1 MNNSRFKQITLN
13 KYFLFLSA
21 VIFQGLISVNL
32 SRRTFP
38 VYGIND
44 DVIIKSWLSGDYT
57 GNPEFFVRGQATPRI
72 LFGYVVSFVYRN
84 IPGFEWFS
92 LILLASVIISW
103 SLIFV
108 LVNKLSEGRIRIYSN
123 LALILFYTVFYS
135 SYFITPTYT
144 AAAFLPS
151 SSALL
156 LLIYLV
162 YLEKLNL
169 KYVLFVSFW
178 LFWGFS
184 IRSESTL
191 FSIISVSFLICY
203 LLYRHWASL
212 RITLLAALY
221 FGLFVFAGEIAERQV
236 YNSNIS
242 WQNYK
247 DFESAR
253 YQIQD
258 NLIERNLSSNP
269 TNYGWT
275 EAEYLI
281 FDDYLYADPTV
292 FTTDKL
298 KKATESELNKTS
310 VVFSNLFRDFQ
321 ENSRNPLFPWSAVIA
336 ALIILGVTSIFIR
349 PQRIWAAVGSRLF
362 FLTPIFLSFF
372 YISTTLRLPERVVIS
387 TLYLIFMVILTTILL
402 ENKGSSYKENSNNLP
417 GFILSLLGL
426 VLIYAELENT
436 QNWMI
441 ERHKDVFYRDFWDF
455 QKSEIKNFPQDSI
468 LIGNQS
474 QIKSDWS
481 YPYSRQDVES
491 DFNYL
496 TLGWHTFSPHWDKRK
511 KDLGLQNV
519 NILRDL
525 PTDKRIIWIGND
537 SSVESLKLYV
547 KEKLEKELNPQ
558 ELGALTIG
566 TFEYKLYTLFVP

>member
-13 KYFLFLSA
+13 KYLLFLSSI
-21 VIFQGLISVNL
+21 IFQGLFSVIL
-32 SRRTFP
+32 SSRTFP

-72 LFGYVVSFVYRN
+72 LFGYVVSFFYRN

-103 SLIFV
+103 SLIFI
-108 LVNKLSEGRIRIYSN
+108 LVNKMSQGRIQIYSN
-123 LALILFYTVFYS
+123 LALILFYAVFYS

-151 SSALL
+151 SSALI

-184 IRSESTL
+184 IRSESAL

-236 YNSNIS
+236 YNSNFS

-281 FDDYLYADPTV
+281 FDDYLYADPAA

-298 KKATESELNKTS
+298 KQATESELNDTS

-321 ENSRNPLFPWSAVIA
+321 ENSRNPLFPWTGVIA
-336 ALIILGVTSIFIR
+336 ALIILGVTSSFIR
-349 PQRIWAAVGSRLF
+349 PERIWAAVGSRLF

-387 TLYLIFMVILTTILL
+387 TLYLIFIVILTTTLL
-402 ENKGSSYKENSNNLP
+402 ENKGSSDKENSNNFP

-441 ERHKDVFYRDFWDF
+441 ERHKHIFYRDFWDF
-455 QKSEIKNFPQDSI
+455 QKSEIKKLPQNSI

-491 DFNYL
+491 DFNFL

-511 KDLGLQNV
+511 RDLGLQNV

>member
-1 MNNSRFKQITLN
+1 MNSFNFKQITIN

-21 VIFQGLISVNL
+21 VIFQGLFSVIM

-72 LFGYVVSFVYRN
+72 LFGYVVSFFYRFM
-84 IPGFEWFS
+84 PGFEWFS

-123 LALILFYTVFYS
+123 FALILFYIVFFS
-135 SYFITPTYT
+135 SYFVTPTYT

-162 YLEKLNL
+162 YEEKLNV
-169 KYVLFVSFW
+169 KYVIFVSFW

-184 IRSESTL
+184 IRSESAL
-191 FSIISVSFLICY
+191 FSIISVSSLLCY
-203 LLYRHWASL
+203 LLYLHWSSL

-221 FGLFVFAGEIAERQV
+221 FGLFVFAGEVAERQV
-236 YNSNIS
+236 YNSNVS

-269 TNYGWT
+269 INYGWT
-275 EAEYLI
+275 QAEYLI

-298 KKATESELNKTS
+298 KQATKSELNATS
-310 VVFSNLFRDFQ
+310 VEASSLFRDFQ
-321 ENSRNPLFPWSAVIA
+321 ENSRNPLSPWTGVIA
-336 ALIILGVTSIFIR
+336 ALIIFGVTSILIR
-349 PQRIWAAVGSRLF
+349 PQRMWVAVCSRLF

-402 ENKGSSYKENSNNLP
+402 ENKGSRDKENSNNFP
-417 GFILSLLGL
+417 SFILSLLGL

-436 QNWMI
+436 QNWII
-441 ERHKDVFYRDFWDF
+441 ERHKNSFYRDFWSY
-455 QKSEIKNFPQDSI
+455 QVS
-468 LIGNQS
+468 LIDKLPSNTLLVGNQS
-474 QIKSDWS
+474 QIKSDWA
-481 YPYSRQDVES
+481 YPYSRQDFDS
-491 DFNYL
+491 NFNYL
-496 TLGWHTFSPHWDKRK
+496 TLGWHTFSPHWDRRK
-511 KDLGLQNV
+511 NEFGLQNV
-519 NILRDL
+519 NFLRDL

-547 KEKLEKELNPQ
+547 KEKLYIELNPQ
-558 ELGALTIG
+558 ILDTLNIG
-566 TFEYKLYTLFVP
+566 DFEYKLYTLFVP

>member
-1 MNNSRFKQITLN
+1 MNSFNFKQITIN

-21 VIFQGLISVNL
+21 VVFQGLFLVFL

-72 LFGYVVSFVYRN
+72 LFGYVVSFFYRFM
-84 IPGFEWFS
+84 PGFEWFS
-92 LILLASVIISW
+92 VILLASVIISW

-108 LVNKLSEGRIRIYSN
+108 LVNKLSEGRIHIYAN
-123 LALILFYTVFYS
+123 FALILFYIVFFS

-151 SSALL
+151 SSALF
-156 LLIYLV
+156 LLIYLI
-162 YLEKLNL
+162 YQEKLNV
-169 KYVLFVSFW
+169 KYVIFVSFW

-184 IRSESTL
+184 IRSESAL
-191 FSIISVSFLICY
+191 FSIISFSFLLCY
-203 LLYRHWASL
+203 LLYLHWSSL

-221 FGLFVFAGEIAERQV
+221 FGLFVFAGEVAERQV

-298 KKATESELNKTS
+298 KQATESELNDTR
-310 VVFSNLFRDFQ
+310 VVFSGLFRDFQ
-321 ENSRNPLFPWSAVIA
+321 ENSRNPLFPWTGVIA
-336 ALIILGVTSIFIR
+336 ALIIFGVTSILIR
-349 PQRIWAAVGSRLF
+349 PQRMWAAVGSRLF

-387 TLYLIFMVILTTILL
+387 TLYLIFIVILTTILI
-402 ENKGSSYKENSNNLP
+402 ENKRTEKKENSNNIP

-441 ERHKDVFYRDFWDF
+441 ERHKNVFYRDFWDY
-455 QKSEIKNFPQDSI
+455 QKEMINNLPQNTI

-474 QIKSDWS
+474 QKKSDWS

-491 DFNYL
+491 NFNYL
-496 TLGWHTFSPHWDKRK
+496 TLGWHTFSPHWEKRK
-511 KDLGLQNV
+511 NDLGLQNM

-547 KEKLEKELNPQ
+547 KEKLDLDLNPQ
-558 ELGALTIG
+558 TLDTLKIG
-566 TFEYKLYTLFVP
+566 TFEYKLFTLFVP

>member
-21 VIFQGLISVNL
+21 VTFQGLFSIFL
-32 SRRTFP
+32 SRRAFP

-72 LFGYVVSFVYRN
+72 LFGYVVSFFYRN

-92 LILLASVIISW
+92 LILLASVIVGW

-123 LALILFYTVFYS
+123 LALILFYAVFYS

-162 YLEKLNL
+162 YQEKLNV
-169 KYVLFVSFW
+169 KYVFFVSFW

-184 IRSESTL
+184 IRSESAL
-191 FSIISVSFLICY
+191 FSIISVSFLIMY

-212 RITLLAALY
+212 RITLLAGLY
-221 FGLFVFAGEIAERQV
+221 FGLFVFAGEVAERQV
-236 YNSNIS
+236 YNSKIS

-292 FTTDKL
+292 FTTEKL
-298 KKATESELNKTS
+298 KQATESELNDTN

-321 ENSRNPLFPWSAVIA
+321 ENSRNPLSPWTGVIA
-336 ALIILGVTSIFIR
+336 ALIILGVTSIFFR
-349 PQRIWAAVGSRLF
+349 PQRMWAAVGSRLF

-402 ENKGSSYKENSNNLP
+402 ENKESSDKENSNNFS

-441 ERHKDVFYRDFWDF
+441 ERHKNVYYRDFWDF
-455 QKSEIKNFPQDSI
+455 QKSEIKNLPQNSI
-468 LIGNQS
+468 LVGNQS

-491 DFNYL
+491 DFNFL
-496 TLGWHTFSPHWDKRK
+496 TLGWHNFSPHWDNRK
-511 KDLGLQNV
+511 NDLGLQNV
-519 NILRDL
+519 NILRDF

-537 SSVESLKLYV
+537 LSVESLKLYV
-547 KEKLEKELNPQ
+547 KEKLDIELNPQ
-558 ELGALTIG
+558 ILDTLNIG
-566 TFEYKLYTLFVP
+566 DFEYKLYTLFVP

>member
-1 MNNSRFKQITLN
+1 MKSSRFEQITQN

-21 VIFQGLISVNL
+21 VIFQGLFSVIL
-32 SRRTFP
+32 IRRTFP

-72 LFGYVVSFVYRN
+72 LFGYVVSFFYRFM
-84 IPGFEWFS
+84 PGFEWFS

-123 LALILFYTVFYS
+123 FALILFYIVFFS
-135 SYFITPTYT
+135 SYLVTPTYT

-162 YLEKLNL
+162 YEEKLNV
-169 KYVLFVSFW
+169 KYVIFVSFW

-184 IRSESTL
+184 IRSESAQ
-191 FSIISVSFLICY
+191 FSIISVSSLLCY
-203 LLYRHWASL
+203 LLYLHWSSL

-221 FGLFVFAGEIAERQV
+221 FGLFVFAGEVAERQV
-236 YNSNIS
+236 YNSNVS

-269 TNYGWT
+269 INYGWT
-275 EAEYLI
+275 QAEYLI

-298 KKATESELNKTS
+298 KQATKSELNATS
-310 VVFSNLFRDFQ
+310 VEASSLFRDFQ
-321 ENSRNPLFPWSAVIA
+321 ENSRNPLSPWTGVIA
-336 ALIILGVTSIFIR
+336 ALIIFGVTSILIR
-349 PQRIWAAVGSRLF
+349 PQRMWAAVCSRLF

-387 TLYLIFMVILTTILL
+387 TLYLIFMVILTTIVL
-402 ENKGSSYKENSNNLP
+402 ENKGSSDKENSNNFP
-417 GFILSLLGL
+417 GLILSSLGL

-436 QNWMI
+436 QNWII
-441 ERHKDVFYRDFWDF
+441 ERHKNSFYRDFWNY
-455 QKSEIKNFPQDSI
+455 QVS
-468 LIGNQS
+468 LIDKLPSNTLLVGNQS
-474 QIKSDWS
+474 QIKSDWA
-481 YPYSRQDVES
+481 YPYSRQDFDS
-491 DFNYL
+491 NFNYL

-511 KDLGLQNV
+511 NEFGFQNV

-547 KEKLEKELNPQ
+547 KEKLDIELIPQ
-558 ELGALTIG
+558 ILDTLNIG
-566 TFEYKLYTLFVP
+566 DFEYKLYTLFVP

>member
-13 KYFLFLSA
+13 KYSLFSSA
-21 VIFQGLISVNL
+21 VIFQGLFSVIL

-72 LFGYVVSFVYRN
+72 LFGHVVSFLYRN
-84 IPGFEWFS
+84 FPGFEWFS
-92 LILLASVIISW
+92 LLLLASVIISW

-123 LALILFYTVFYS
+123 LASILFYIVFFS

-151 SSALL
+151 TSALL

-162 YLEKLNL
+162 YQEKLNV
-169 KYVLFVSFW
+169 KYVIFVSFW

-184 IRSESTL
+184 IRSESAL
-191 FSIISVSFLICY
+191 FSIISVSSLLCY
-203 LLYRHWASL
+203 LLYLHWSSL

-221 FGLFVFAGEIAERQV
+221 FGFFVLAGEVAERQV

-281 FDDYLYADPTV
+281 FDDYLYADPTI

-298 KKATESELNKTS
+298 KQATDSELNDTN
-310 VVFSNLFRDFQ
+310 VVFSSLFRDFQ
-321 ENSRNPLFPWSAVIA
+321 ENSRNPLSPWTGVIA
-336 ALIILGVTSIFIR
+336 ALIIFGVTSILIR
-349 PQRIWAAVGSRLF
+349 PQRMWAAVCSRLF

-402 ENKGSSYKENSNNLP
+402 ENKGSRDKENSNNFP

-436 QNWMI
+436 QNWII
-441 ERHKDVFYRDFWDF
+441 ERHKNSFYRDFWNY
-455 QKSEIKNFPQDSI
+455 QVS
-468 LIGNQS
+468 LIDKLPSNTLLVGNQS
-474 QIKSDWS
+474 QIKSDWA
-481 YPYSRQDVES
+481 YPYSRQDFDS
-491 DFNYL
+491 NFNYL

-511 KDLGLQNV
+511 NEFGFQNI

-547 KEKLEKELNPQ
+547 KEKLDIELNPQ
-558 ELGALTIG
+558 ILYTLNIG
-566 TFEYKLYTLFVP
+566 DFEYKLYTLFVP

>member
-1 MNNSRFKQITLN
+1 
-13 KYFLFLSA
+13 
-21 VIFQGLISVNL
+21 V
-32 SRRTFP
+32 
-38 VYGIND
+38 
-44 DVIIKSWLSGDYT
+44 
-57 GNPEFFVRGQATPRI
+57 
-72 LFGYVVSFVYRN
+72 
-84 IPGFEWFS
+84 
-92 LILLASVIISW
+92 
-103 SLIFV
+103 
-108 LVNKLSEGRIRIYSN
+108 
-123 LALILFYTVFYS
+123 
-135 SYFITPTYT
+135 
-144 AAAFLPS
+144 
-151 SSALL
+151 
-156 LLIYLV
+156 
-162 YLEKLNL
+162 
-169 KYVLFVSFW
+169 KYVIFVSFW

-184 IRSESTL
+184 IRSESAL
-191 FSIISVSFLICY
+191 FSIISFSFLLCY
-203 LLYRHWASL
+203 LLYLHWSSL

-221 FGLFVFAGEIAERQV
+221 FGLFVFAGEVAERQV

-298 KKATESELNKTS
+298 KQATESELNDTR
-310 VVFSNLFRDFQ
+310 VVFSGLFRDFQ
-321 ENSRNPLFPWSAVIA
+321 ENSRNPLFPWTGVIA
-336 ALIILGVTSIFIR
+336 ALIIFGVTSILIR
-349 PQRIWAAVGSRLF
+349 PQRMWAAVCSKLF

-387 TLYLIFMVILTTILL
+387 TLYLIFIVILTTILI
-402 ENKGSSYKENSNNLP
+402 ENKRTVKKENSNNIP

-441 ERHKDVFYRDFWDF
+441 ERHKNVFYRDFWDY
-455 QKSEIKNFPQDSI
+455 QKEVINNLPQNTI

-474 QIKSDWS
+474 QKKSDWS

-491 DFNYL
+491 NFNYL
-496 TLGWHTFSPHWDKRK
+496 TLGWHTFSPHWEKRK
-511 KDLGLQNV
+511 NDLGLQNM
-519 NILRDL
+519 NILREL

-547 KEKLEKELNPQ
+547 KEKLDLDLNPQ
-558 ELGALTIG
+558 TLDTLKIG
-566 TFEYKLYTLFVP
+566 TFEYKLFTLFVP

>member
-13 KYFLFLSA
+13 KYFLFSSA
-21 VIFQGLISVNL
+21 VIFQGLFSVIL

-72 LFGYVVSFVYRN
+72 LFGYVVSFFYRN

-108 LVNKLSEGRIRIYSN
+108 LVNKLSEGRIHIYAN
-123 LALILFYTVFYS
+123 FALILFYIVFFS

-151 SSALL
+151 SSALF
-156 LLIYLV
+156 LLIYLI
-162 YLEKLNL
+162 YQEKLNV
-169 KYVLFVSFW
+169 KYVIFVSFW

-184 IRSESTL
+184 IRSESAL
-191 FSIISVSFLICY
+191 FSIISFSFLLCY
-203 LLYRHWASL
+203 LLYLHWSSL

-221 FGLFVFAGEIAERQV
+221 FGLFVFAGEVAERQV

-298 KKATESELNKTS
+298 KQATESELNDTR
-310 VVFSNLFRDFQ
+310 VVFSGLFRDFQ
-321 ENSRNPLFPWSAVIA
+321 ENSRNPLFPWTGVIA
-336 ALIILGVTSIFIR
+336 ALIIFGVTSILIR
-349 PQRIWAAVGSRLF
+349 PQRMWAAVGSRLF

-387 TLYLIFMVILTTILL
+387 TIYLIFIVILTTILI
-402 ENKGSSYKENSNNLP
+402 ENKRTDKKENSNNIP
-417 GFILSLLGL
+417 GFILSMLGL

-441 ERHKDVFYRDFWDF
+441 ERHKNVFYRDFWDY
-455 QKSEIKNFPQDSI
+455 QKEMINNLPQNTI

-474 QIKSDWS
+474 QKKSDWS

-491 DFNYL
+491 NFNYL
-496 TLGWHTFSPHWDKRK
+496 TLGWHTFSPHWEKRK
-511 KDLGLQNV
+511 NDLGLQNM

-547 KEKLEKELNPQ
+547 KEKLDLDLNPQ
-558 ELGALTIG
+558 TLDTLKIG
-566 TFEYKLYTLFVP
+566 TFEYKLFTLFVP

>member
-1 MNNSRFKQITLN
+1 MNYSILN
-13 KYFLFLSA
+13 KHNLKFLALFVGATLFQVIIAKILSEK
-21 VIFQGLISVNL
+21 V
-32 SRRTFP
+32 FP

-57 GNPEFFVRGQATPRI
+57 GNPELFVRGQATPRI
-72 LFGYVVSFVYRN
+72 LFGHVVSFFYRN
-84 IPGFEWFS
+84 FPGFEWFS

-108 LVNKLSEGRIRIYSN
+108 LVNKLSEGRVRIYSS
-123 LALILFYTVFYS
+123 LALILFYIVFFS

-162 YLEKLNL
+162 YQEKLNV

-184 IRSESTL
+184 IRSESAL
-191 FSIISVSFLICY
+191 FSIISVSFLLCY

-275 EAEYLI
+275 QAEYLI

-298 KKATESELNKTS
+298 KQATESELNDTS
-310 VVFSNLFRDFQ
+310 VEASTLFRDFQ
-321 ENSRNPLFPWSAVIA
+321 ENSRNPLFPWTMAIA
-336 ALIILGVTSIFIR
+336 ALVILAVTSIFMR
-349 PQRIWAAVGSRLF
+349 PHKMWIAFCSRIF
-362 FLTPIFLSFF
+362 FLTPILGSFF

-387 TLYLIFMVILTTILL
+387 TLYLIFIVVLTTILL
-402 ENKGSSYKENSNNLP
+402 ENKESVDKENSNNFS

-426 VLIYAELENT
+426 VLIYAEVENT
-436 QNWMI
+436 ENWI
-441 ERHKDVFYRDFWDF
+441 IDRHKDVFYREFWDF
-455 QKSEIKNFPQDSI
+455 QSSAINKLPENSI
-468 LIGNQS
+468 LVGNQS

-481 YPYSRQDVES
+481 YPYSRQNVELNS
-491 DFNYL
+491 NYL

-511 KDLGLQNV
+511 KDLGFQNV

-525 PTDKRIIWIGND
+525 PTEKRIIWIGND

-547 KEKLEKELNPQ
+547 KEKENLELNPQ
-558 ELGALTIG
+558 MLDTFKIG
-566 TFEYKLYTLFVP
+566 TFEYKLYTLFIP

>member
-13 KYFLFLSA
+13 KYSLFSSA
-21 VIFQGLISVNL
+21 VIFQGLFSVIL

-57 GNPEFFVRGQATPRI
+57 GNPEFFVQGQATPRI
-72 LFGYVVSFVYRN
+72 LFGHVVSFFYRN
-84 IPGFEWFS
+84 FPGFEWFS
-92 LILLASVIISW
+92 LLLLASVIISW

-108 LVNKLSEGRIRIYSN
+108 LVNKLSEGKIRIYSN
-123 LALILFYTVFYS
+123 LALLLFYVVFYS
-135 SYFITPTYT
+135 SYFVTPTYT

-162 YLEKLNL
+162 YQEKLNV

-184 IRSESTL
+184 IRSEAAL

-203 LLYRHWASL
+203 LLYRHWVSL

-221 FGLFVFAGEIAERQV
+221 FGLFVFAGEVAERQV

-298 KKATESELNKTS
+298 KQATESELNDTR
-310 VVFSNLFRDFQ
+310 VVFSGLFRDFQ
-321 ENSRNPLFPWSAVIA
+321 ENSRNPLFPWTGVIA
-336 ALIILGVTSIFIR
+336 ALIIFGVTSILIR
-349 PQRIWAAVGSRLF
+349 PQRMWAAVCSRLF

-387 TLYLIFMVILTTILL
+387 TLYLIFIVILTTILI
-402 ENKGSSYKENSNNLP
+402 ENKRTEKKENSNNIP

-441 ERHKDVFYRDFWDF
+441 ERHKNVFYRDFWDY
-455 QKSEIKNFPQDSI
+455 QKEMINNLPQNTI

-474 QIKSDWS
+474 QKKSDWS

-491 DFNYL
+491 NFNYL
-496 TLGWHTFSPHWDKRK
+496 TLGWHTFSPHWEKRK
-511 KDLGLQNV
+511 NDLGLQNM

-547 KEKLEKELNPQ
+547 KEKLDLDLNPQ
-558 ELGALTIG
+558 TLDTLKIG
-566 TFEYKLYTLFVP
+566 TFEYKLFTLFVP

>member
-1 MNNSRFKQITLN
+1 MNRFNFKQITIN

-21 VIFQGLISVNL
+21 VVFQGLFSVFL

-72 LFGYVVSFVYRN
+72 LLGYVVSFFYRFM
-84 IPGFEWFS
+84 PGFEWFS
-92 LILLASVIISW
+92 VILLASVIISW

-108 LVNKLSEGRIRIYSN
+108 LVNKLSEGRIRIYAN
-123 LALILFYTVFYS
+123 LALILFYIVFFS

-151 SSALL
+151 SSALFF
-156 LLIYLV
+156 LIYLI
-162 YLEKLNL
+162 YQEKLNV
-169 KYVLFVSFW
+169 KYVIFVSFW

-184 IRSESTL
+184 IRSESAL
-191 FSIISVSFLICY
+191 FSIISFSFLLCY
-203 LLYRHWASL
+203 LLYLHWSSL

-221 FGLFVFAGEIAERQV
+221 FGLFVFAGEVAERQV

-253 YQIQD
+253 YEIQD

-298 KKATESELNKTS
+298 KQATESELNDTR
-310 VVFSNLFRDFQ
+310 VVFSGLFRDFQ
-321 ENSRNPLFPWSAVIA
+321 ENSRNPLFPWTGVIA
-336 ALIILGVTSIFIR
+336 ALIIFGVTSILIR
-349 PQRIWAAVGSRLF
+349 PQRMWAAVCSKPF

-387 TLYLIFMVILTTILL
+387 TLYLIFIVILTTILI
-402 ENKGSSYKENSNNLP
+402 ENKRTEKKENSNNIP

-441 ERHKDVFYRDFWDF
+441 ERHKNVFYRDFWDY
-455 QKSEIKNFPQDSI
+455 QKEVINNLPQNTI

-474 QIKSDWS
+474 QKKSDWS

-491 DFNYL
+491 NFNYL
-496 TLGWHTFSPHWDKRK
+496 TLGWHTFSPHWEKRK
-511 KDLGLQNV
+511 NDLGLQNM

-537 SSVESLKLYV
+537 SSVQSLKLYV
-547 KEKLEKELNPQ
+547 KEKLDIDLNPKI
-558 ELGALTIG
+558 LDTLKIG
-566 TFEYKLYTLFVP
+566 TFEYKLFTLFVP

>member
-1 MNNSRFKQITLN
+1 MNNLRFTQITQN

-21 VIFQGLISVNL
+21 IVFQALFSVIL

-72 LFGYVVSFVYRN
+72 LLGYVVSFFYRFM
-84 IPGFEWFS
+84 PGFEWFS
-92 LILLASVIISW
+92 VILLASVIISW

-108 LVNKLSEGRIRIYSN
+108 LVNKLSEGRIRIYAN
-123 LALILFYTVFYS
+123 FALILFYIVFFS

-151 SSALL
+151 SSALF
-156 LLIYLV
+156 LLIYLI
-162 YLEKLNL
+162 YQEKLNV

-184 IRSESTL
+184 IRSESAL
-191 FSIISVSFLICY
+191 FSIISFSFLLCY
-203 LLYRHWASL
+203 LLYLHWFSL

-221 FGLFVFAGEIAERQV
+221 FGLFVLAGEVAERQV

-298 KKATESELNKTS
+298 KQATESELNDTS
-310 VVFSNLFRDFQ
+310 VVFSNLIRDFQ
-321 ENSRNPLFPWSAVIA
+321 ENSRNPLFPWTGVIA

-349 PQRIWAAVGSRLF
+349 PQRMWAAVGSRLF

-387 TLYLIFMVILTTILL
+387 TLYLIFMVVLTTILL
-402 ENKGSSYKENSNNLP
+402 ENQGSSDKENSNNFS

-436 QNWMI
+436 QNWI
-441 ERHKDVFYRDFWDF
+441 TERHKNSFYRDFWNY
-455 QKSEIKNFPQDSI
+455 QVS
-468 LIGNQS
+468 LIDKLPSNTLLVGNQS
-474 QIKSDWS
+474 QIKSDWA
-481 YPYSRQDVES
+481 YPYSRQDFDS
-491 DFNYL
+491 NFNYL

-511 KDLGLQNV
+511 NEFGLQNV

-547 KEKLEKELNPQ
+547 KEKLDIELNPQ
-558 ELGALTIG
+558 ILDTLNIG
-566 TFEYKLYTLFVP
+566 DFEYKLYTLFVP

>member
-1 MNNSRFKQITLN
+1 MNSFNFKQITIN

-21 VIFQGLISVNL
+21 VIFQGLFSVIM

-72 LFGYVVSFVYRN
+72 LFGYIVSFFYKN

-92 LILLASVIISW
+92 IILLASVIISW

-108 LVNKLSEGRIRIYSN
+108 LVNKLSEGRVRIYSN
-123 LALILFYTVFYS
+123 LALILFYIVFFS

-162 YLEKLNL
+162 YQEKLNV
-169 KYVLFVSFW
+169 KYVIFVSFW
-178 LFWGFS
+178 LFWGLS
-184 IRSESTL
+184 IRSESAL
-191 FSIISVSFLICY
+191 FSIISVSFLLCY

-221 FGLFVFAGEIAERQV
+221 FGLFVFAGEVAERQV

-275 EAEYLI
+275 QAEYLI

-298 KKATESELNKTS
+298 KQATESELNATS
-310 VVFSNLFRDFQ
+310 VEASNLFRDFQ
-321 ENSRNPLFPWSAVIA
+321 ENSRNPLFPWTMVIA
-336 ALIILGVTSIFIR
+336 ALVILAVTSIFMR
-349 PQRIWAAVGSRLF
+349 PHKMWFAFCSRIF
-362 FLTPIFLSFF
+362 FLTPIFVSFF

-387 TLYLIFMVILTTILL
+387 TLYLIFIVILTTILL
-402 ENKGSSYKENSNNLP
+402 ENKESGDKENSNNFP
-417 GFILSLLGL
+417 GYILSLLGL

-436 QNWMI
+436 ENWMI
-441 ERHKDVFYRDFWDF
+441 DRHKDVFYREFWDF
-455 QKSEIKNFPQDSI
+455 QSAIINKLPQNTI
-468 LIGNQS
+468 LLGNQS

-481 YPYSRQDVES
+481 YPYSRQNVELNS
-491 DFNYL
+491 KYL

-547 KEKLEKELNPQ
+547 KEKENLELNPQ
-558 ELGALTIG
+558 ILDTFKIG

>member
-13 KYFLFLSA
+13 KYFLFSSA
-21 VIFQGLISVNL
+21 VIFQGLFSVIL

-72 LFGYVVSFVYRN
+72 LFGYVVSFFYRN

-108 LVNKLSEGRIRIYSN
+108 LVNKMSEGRIRIYSN
-123 LALILFYTVFYS
+123 LALLLFYAVFYS

-162 YLEKLNL
+162 YLEKLNV

-184 IRSESTL
+184 IRSESAL

-203 LLYRHWASL
+203 LLYRHWVSL

-221 FGLFVFAGEIAERQV
+221 FGLFVFAGEVAERQV

-298 KKATESELNKTS
+298 KQATESELNDTR
-310 VVFSNLFRDFQ
+310 VVFSGLFRDFQ
-321 ENSRNPLFPWSAVIA
+321 ENSRNPLFPWTGVIA
-336 ALIILGVTSIFIR
+336 ALIIFGVTSILIR
-349 PQRIWAAVGSRLF
+349 PQRMWAAVGSRLF

-387 TLYLIFMVILTTILL
+387 TLYLIFIVILTTILI
-402 ENKGSSYKENSNNLP
+402 ENKRTEKKENSNNIP

-441 ERHKDVFYRDFWDF
+441 ERHKNVFYRDFWDY
-455 QKSEIKNFPQDSI
+455 QKEMINNLPQNTI

-474 QIKSDWS
+474 QKKSDWS

-491 DFNYL
+491 NFNYL
-496 TLGWHTFSPHWDKRK
+496 TLGWHTFSPHWEKRK
-511 KDLGLQNV
+511 NDLGLQNM

-547 KEKLEKELNPQ
+547 KEKLDLDLNPQ
-558 ELGALTIG
+558 TLDTLKIG
-566 TFEYKLYTLFVP
+566 TFEYKLFTLFVP

>member
-1 MNNSRFKQITLN
+1 MKSVKIFQIHNN
-13 KYFLFLSA
+13 KYFLFLCSI
-21 VIFQGLISVNL
+21 IFQVVFSVIL
-32 SRRTFP
+32 SVRVFP

-72 LFGYVVSFVYRN
+72 LFGYIVSFFYRN

-123 LALILFYTVFYS
+123 LASILFYIVFFS

-162 YLEKLNL
+162 YQKKLNVKHL
-169 KYVLFVSFW
+169 IFVSLW

-184 IRSESTL
+184 IRSESAL
-191 FSIISVSFLICY
+191 FSIISVTFLLCY

-221 FGLFVFAGEIAERQV
+221 FGLFVFAGEVAEKQV

-269 TNYGWT
+269 SNYGWT
-275 EAEYLI
+275 QAEYLI

-298 KKATESELNKTS
+298 KQATESELNATS
-310 VVFSNLFRDFQ
+310 VEASSLFRDFQ
-321 ENSRNPLFPWSAVIA
+321 ENSRNPLSPWTGVIA
-336 ALIILGVTSIFIR
+336 ALIIFGVTSILIR
-349 PQRIWAAVGSRLF
+349 PQRMWAAVCSRLF

-402 ENKGSSYKENSNNLP
+402 ENQASSDKENSNNFP

-436 QNWMI
+436 QNWII
-441 ERHKDVFYRDFWDF
+441 ERHKNSFYRDFWNY
-455 QKSEIKNFPQDSI
+455 QVS
-468 LIGNQS
+468 LIDKLPSNTLLVGNQS
-474 QIKSDWS
+474 QIKSDWA
-481 YPYSRQDVES
+481 YPYSRQDFDS
-491 DFNYL
+491 NFNYL

-511 KDLGLQNV
+511 NEFGFQNI

-547 KEKLEKELNPQ
+547 KEKLDIELNPQ
-558 ELGALTIG
+558 ILDTLNIG
-566 TFEYKLYTLFVP
+566 DFEYKLYTLFVP

>member
-1 MNNSRFKQITLN
+1 MNYSILN
-13 KYFLFLSA
+13 KYNLKFLALFVCATLFQVIIVKILSEK
-21 VIFQGLISVNL
+21 V
-32 SRRTFP
+32 FP

-72 LFGYVVSFVYRN
+72 LFGHVVSFFYRN
-84 IPGFEWFS
+84 FPGFEWFS

-123 LALILFYTVFYS
+123 FALIMFYIVFFS

-162 YLEKLNL
+162 YEEKLNV
-169 KYVLFVSFW
+169 KHVLFLSLW

-184 IRSESTL
+184 IRSESAL
-191 FSIISVSFLICY
+191 FSIISVSFLLCY

-221 FGLFVFAGEIAERQV
+221 FGLFVFAGEVAEKQV

-269 TNYGWT
+269 SNYGWT
-275 EAEYLI
+275 QAEYLI

-298 KKATESELNKTS
+298 KQATESELNATS
-310 VVFSNLFRDFQ
+310 VEASSLFRDFQ
-321 ENSRNPLFPWSAVIA
+321 ENSRNPLSPWTGVIA
-336 ALIILGVTSIFIR
+336 ALIIFGVTSILIR
-349 PQRIWAAVGSRLF
+349 PQRMWAAVCSRLF

-402 ENKGSSYKENSNNLP
+402 ENQASSDKENSNNFP

-436 QNWMI
+436 QNWII
-441 ERHKDVFYRDFWDF
+441 ERHKNSFYRDFWNY
-455 QKSEIKNFPQDSI
+455 QVS
-468 LIGNQS
+468 LIDKLPSNTLLVGNQS
-474 QIKSDWS
+474 QIKSDWA
-481 YPYSRQDVES
+481 YPYSRQDFDS
-491 DFNYL
+491 NFNYL

-511 KDLGLQNV
+511 NEFGFQNI

-547 KEKLEKELNPQ
+547 KEKLYIELNPQ
-558 ELGALTIG
+558 ILDTLNIG
-566 TFEYKLYTLFVP
+566 DFEYKLYTLFVP

>member
-1 MNNSRFKQITLN
+1 
-13 KYFLFLSA
+13 
-21 VIFQGLISVNL
+21 
-32 SRRTFP
+32 
-38 VYGIND
+38 
-44 DVIIKSWLSGDYT
+44 
-57 GNPEFFVRGQATPRI
+57 
-72 LFGYVVSFVYRN
+72 
-84 IPGFEWFS
+84 
-92 LILLASVIISW
+92 
-103 SLIFV
+103 
-108 LVNKLSEGRIRIYSN
+108 LSEGRTRIYSN
-123 LALILFYTVFYS
+123 LALILFYAVFYS

-162 YLEKLNL
+162 YQEKLNV

-184 IRSESTL
+184 IRSESAL
-191 FSIISVSFLICY
+191 FSIISVSFLLCY

-212 RITLLAALY
+212 RITLLAGLY
-221 FGLFVFAGEIAERQV
+221 FGLFVFAGEVAERQV

-275 EAEYLI
+275 QAEYLI

-298 KKATESELNKTS
+298 KQATESELNDTS
-310 VVFSNLFRDFQ
+310 VEASSLFRDFQ
-321 ENSRNPLFPWSAVIA
+321 ENSRNPLFPWTMVIA
-336 ALIILGVTSIFIR
+336 ALVILAVTSIFMR
-349 PQRIWAAVGSRLF
+349 PHKMWIAFCSRIF

-387 TLYLIFMVILTTILL
+387 TLYLIFIVILTTILL
-402 ENKGSSYKENSNNLP
+402 ENKESVDKENSNNFP

-436 QNWMI
+436 ENWMI
-441 ERHKDVFYRDFWDF
+441 DRHKDVFYREFWDF
-455 QKSEIKNFPQDSI
+455 QSAMINKLPQNSI

-481 YPYSRQDVES
+481 YPYSRQDVELNS
-491 DFNYL
+491 NYL
-496 TLGWHTFSPHWDKRK
+496 TLGWHTFSPQWDKRK

-547 KEKLEKELNPQ
+547 EEKENLDLNPQ
-558 ELGALTIG
+558 ILETFKIG
-566 TFEYKLYTLFVP
+566 TFEYKLYTLFVS